1 MVLRVCITVVKG
13 IIKLTTENRESVEPI
28 NTVRREVSNLL
39 SGDDEGVKERQE
51 KKQKHRFY
59 S

>member
-28 NTVRREVSNLL
+28 NVVREVSNLL
-39 SGDDEGVKERQE
+39 SEDDEGVKERQE

>member
-39 SGDDEGVKERQE
+39 SEDDEGVQERQE

>member
-28 NTVRREVSNLL
+28 NTVREVSNLL
-39 SGDDEGVKERQE
+39 SEDDEGVKERQE
-51 KKQKHRFY
+51 KKQKHLFY

>member
-28 NTVRREVSNLL
+28 NVVREVSNLL

-51 KKQKHRFY
+51 KKQKHRFN

>member
-28 NTVRREVSNLL
+28 NVVREVSNLL

>member
-28 NTVRREVSNLL
+28 NTVREVSNLL
-39 SGDDEGVKERQE
+39 SEDDEGVKERKE
-51 KKQKHRFY
+51 KKQEHRFY

>member
-28 NTVRREVSNLL
+28 NVVREVSNLL
-39 SGDDEGVKERQE
+39 SEDDEGEGETRE
-51 KKQKHRFY
+51 ETKHRFN

>member
-28 NTVRREVSNLL
+28 NTVREVSNLL
-39 SGDDEGVKERQE
+39 SEDDEGVKERQE
-51 KKQKHRFY
+51 KKQKHRFN

>member
-28 NTVRREVSNLL
+28 NTVREVTNLL
-39 SGDDEGVKERQE
+39 SEDDKGETREE
-51 KKQKHRFY
+51 T
-59 S
+59 

>member
-13 IIKLTTENRESVEPI
+13 IIKLTTENREGVEPI
-28 NTVRREVSNLL
+28 NTVREVSNLL
-39 SGDDEGVKERQE
+39 SEDDEGVKERQE

>member
-28 NTVRREVSNLL
+28 NVVREVSNLL
-39 SGDDEGVKERQE
+39 SEDDEGVKERQE
-51 KKQKHRFY
+51 KKQKHRFN

>member
-28 NTVRREVSNLL
+28 NTVREVSNLL
-39 SGDDEGVKERQE
+39 SEDDEGVKERQE
-51 KKQKHRFY
+51 KKQKHRFNC
-59 S
+59 

>member
-28 NTVRREVSNLL
+28 NTVREVSNLL

-51 KKQKHRFY
+51 KKQKHRFN

>member
-28 NTVRREVSNLL
+28 NTVREVSNLL
-39 SGDDEGVKERQE
+39 SEDDEGVKERQE
-51 KKQKHRFY
+51 KKQKRRFN

>member
-28 NTVRREVSNLL
+28 NTVREVSNLL
-39 SGDDEGVKERQE
+39 SEDDEGVKERQE

>member
-28 NTVRREVSNLL
+28 NTVREVSNLL